1 MANIKSGQEIK
12 EKYDVQNIVTACI
25 LGSQTPFTEPE
36 MVETVEGKLKGS
48 SIKITRKEVEELVEY
63 TIMSFRRIKLVTV
76 CNGKYFAY
84 PTNSMRNAK

>member
-1 MANIKSGQEIK
+1 MANIKSRQEIK
-12 EKYDVQNIVTACI
+12 EMYDVQNIVTACI

-36 MVETVEGKLKGS
+36 MVKNVEEKLEGS
-48 SIKITRKEVEELVEY
+48 SIKITQKEVQELVEG

-84 PTNSMRNAK
+84 PTDSMRNAK